1 MSMDILKG
9 KIVGD
14 NLLVTLL
21 TLLGVKY
28 TKSYAKKLF
37 NEHPHKYD
45 LYGLSK
51 MLNLYKIDSVGI
63 KIDNKLKDISNIVY
77 TT

>member
-1 MSMDILKG
+1 MDVLKG

-28 TKSYAKKLF
+28 TKSYACCKR
-37 NEHPHKYD
+37 
-45 LYGLSK
+45 
-51 MLNLYKIDSVGI
+51 
-63 KIDNKLKDISNIVY
+63 
-77 TT
+77 